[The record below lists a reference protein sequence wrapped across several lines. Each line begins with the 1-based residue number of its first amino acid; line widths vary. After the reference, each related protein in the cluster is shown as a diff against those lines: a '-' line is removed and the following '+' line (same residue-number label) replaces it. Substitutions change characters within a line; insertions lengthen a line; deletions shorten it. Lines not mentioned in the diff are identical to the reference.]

1 MLRVGWRWA
10 AVEGSVELAG
20 PDDLLEGVNAE
31 RLRVLLRAIY
41 TAAGGVHDDFN
52 VYDKAMAAERRA
64 AVLVTPA
71 RIYHS

>member
-1 MLRVGWRWA
+1 M
-10 AVEGSVELAG
+10 EGSVELAG

-64 AVLVTPA
+64 AVLVTRA